1 MANVWPA
8 MLSVPDRGRLV
19 GVPSAVNATVLAPV
33 PLWPEV
39 MCTHDV
45 GEVAVQVHPALV
57 PTATETDPPKK
68 GTF

>member
-19 GVPSAVNATVLAPV
+19 GVPSAVNATVAAPV

-45 GEVAVQVHPALV
+45 DEAAAQGHPALV
-57 PTATETDPPKK
+57 LTATEPDPPK
-68 GTF
+68 

>member
-8 MLSVPDRGRLV
+8 RLSVPDRGRLE
-19 GVPSAVNATVLAPV
+19 GVSSAVNATAAAPA

-39 MCTHDV
+39 MRTHDI

-57 PTATETDPPKK
+57 LTATTPDPPPQ

>member
-19 GVPSAVNATVLAPV
+19 GVPSEVNATVPAPV

-45 GEVAVQVHPALV
+45 DEAAAQMHPALV
-57 PTATETDPPKK
+57 LTATAPGPPKW